1 MLPQSNIHPHPMF
14 RAMITSPYAVV
25 WLSSAIADIVS
36 LPVRENR
43 FCHTP
48 KEVVPLLVKKGSK
61 TYLYQSFRDEGVV
74 RTKYHGQLT
83 PQQIH
88 EHQTRQEE
96 QSLRKQHYQQMTA
109 LLDDLD
115 TVRAVNDVIVRVGLL
130 LNNHYLRRS
139 EIRSINNAH

>member
-1 MLPQSNIHPHPMF
+1 M
-14 RAMITSPYAVV
+14 V

-36 LPVRENR
+36 LPVWEDC

-48 KEVVPLLVKKGSK
+48 EEGMPLLVKKGSR

-74 RTKYHGQLT
+74 RTKYHGQLS
-83 PQQIH
+83 PQQIQ
-88 EHQTRQEE
+88 EHHKRKEDQD
-96 QSLRKQHYQQMTA
+96 LRTQHYQQMTA

-115 TVRAVNDVIVRVGLL
+115 AIRAVNDVIIRAGLL

-139 EIRSINNAH
+139 EIRSLKNAN

>member
-1 MLPQSNIHPHPMF
+1 
-14 RAMITSPYAVV
+14 MITSTSAVV
-25 WLSSAIADIVS
+25 WLSSAIADIIS
-36 LPVRENR
+36 IPVRENR

-74 RTKYHGQLT
+74 RTKYHGQLS
-83 PQQIH
+83 PQQIV
-88 EHQTRQEE
+88 EHQHRKEE
-96 QSLRKQHYQQMTA
+96 EALRKQHYQQMTA

-115 TVRAVNDVIVRVGLL
+115 TVRAVNDVIVRAGLL

-139 EIRSINNAH
+139 EIRSLKNAY